1 MEREVF
7 FIVKQVEKTMKYYDM
22 LHGCSRIIVALSGG
36 ADSVCLLSIV
46 RHICKKCSIA
56 VEAAHLNHNLRG
68 EASQADEAFVRELC
82 QKWEIP
88 LFVKNV
94 DVKEVS
100 QKRKIAVEEA
110 GRNARYAF
118 FDELAGGNPAVRI
131 ATAHNRNDNAETM
144 MMHFLRGA
152 GVDGMAGIP
161 YKRGAVIRPILDLT
175 REQVERYNRLM
186 NLEFVTDQT
195 NLENIVTRNRIR
207 NTLLPHLEAEYN
219 PNLIQTLARSSEF
232 IRADQDYL
240 EKACNEIW
248 KQAIVQKT
256 DRTIVFKRK
265 KVLDAGLSI
274 CMRMI
279 KRTAEEWGIVFFPD
293 IEWFRSVWAAIR
305 EGAAKQIC
313 YHNTISVQ
321 VEEGYIYLRADQ
333 LESRIQSFC
342 CRLKLGN
349 RVWSEQL
356 QKHIYLELTTERIP
370 PSEGAFCFDADQV
383 LGDVVVRSRKKGDFF
398 YPLGMGGRKKVKDYL
413 IDKKIPQAERDYV
426 PIISCEAGIMQVGS
440 RIDSRFCITADTKNT
455 LLIKF

>member
-1 MEREVF
+1 M
-7 FIVKQVEKTMKYYDM
+7 
-22 LHGCSRIIVALSGG
+22 
-36 ADSVCLLSIV
+36 
-46 RHICKKCSIA
+46 
-56 VEAAHLNHNLRG
+56 
-68 EASQADEAFVRELC
+68 
-82 QKWEIP
+82 
-88 LFVKNV
+88 
-94 DVKEVS
+94 
-100 QKRKIAVEEA
+100 
-110 GRNARYAF
+110 
-118 FDELAGGNPAVRI
+118 
-131 ATAHNRNDNAETM
+131 
-144 MMHFLRGA
+144 
-152 GVDGMAGIP
+152 
-161 YKRGAVIRPILDLT
+161 YKR
-175 REQVERYNRLM
+175 Q
-186 NLEFVTDQT
+186 
-195 NLENIVTRNRIR
+195 
-207 NTLLPHLEAEYN
+207 
-219 PNLIQTLARSSEF
+219 
-232 IRADQDYL
+232 
-240 EKACNEIW
+240 
-248 KQAIVQKT
+248 
-256 DRTIVFKRK
+256 
-265 KVLDAGLSI
+265 
-274 CMRMI
+274 
-279 KRTAEEWGIVFFPD
+279 VFFPD